1 MATKLPTTKE
11 SRNFEDLVTCKI
23 CLKHFVDPRLLPCSH
38 TYCFGCICKAA
49 SYTNGDFMCPLKDGT
64 TVQQNQINSLRLNH
78 AMAEVVKMVFDDYKQ
93 NNNPPSNSGG
103 DRQRFKENMI
113 LVSGLPL
120 DISEEHLLDKLWKVF
135 STVGNIKI
143 NQETKGASIDLF
155 RKIDNKP
162 PLNGTAT
169 ITFEREES
177 VVKAIEKYNGKCV
190 PILNNNQIYVKKS
203 EVTTGGN
210 YATGL
215 VHPSPNSTELKVWV
229 KIEKRLARKE
239 EFTCTIDIDDLK
251 KRVFKEQN
259 DRDLYEAYYRNQPLG
274 PGERVPSGTTSDQPI
289 VLRNIKPQPPEPGGP
304 SPVTP
309 KPVSA
314 PEPFVST
321 DYHII
326 VDCSNIFIGSQTIRD
341 PTTGATQK
349 NPAIR
354 VNVKNLVR
362 VVENDKLKIYIKT
375 RIAGGSKP
383 PENLPVWKEWASCGY
398 KCIVIERSEDGVD
411 EMLHAQILQLLHIY
425 KDTQTRSQVLVLV
438 TGDGNINGGRTSF
451 LQSVESV
458 LTSNWSVELWSWERS
473 LSQHF
478 LSTQRFFPSR
488 MTIKYLDSYRND
500 ITFIQK
506 PREN

>member
-1 MATKLPTTKE
+1 MYRFIGRIVSWGIA
-11 SRNFEDLVTCKI
+11 
-23 CLKHFVDPRLLPCSH
+23 
-38 TYCFGCICKAA
+38 
-49 SYTNGDFMCPLKDGT
+49 
-64 TVQQNQINSLRLNH
+64 QINDFYKNIAIIQTIIPLVEPIPI
-78 AMAEVVKMVFDDYKQ
+78 AMIWGYDCI
-93 NNNPPSNSGG
+93 STG
-103 DRQRFKENMI
+103 DG
-113 LVSGLPL
+113 S
-120 DISEEHLLDKLWKVF
+120 
-135 STVGNIKI
+135 
-143 NQETKGASIDLF
+143 
-155 RKIDNKP
+155 
-162 PLNGTAT
+162 
-169 ITFEREES
+169 
-177 VVKAIEKYNGKCV
+177 
-190 PILNNNQIYVKKS
+190 
-203 EVTTGGN
+203 
-210 YATGL
+210 
-215 VHPSPNSTELKVWV
+215 
-229 KIEKRLARKE
+229 
-239 EFTCTIDIDDLK
+239 
-251 KRVFKEQN
+251 
-259 DRDLYEAYYRNQPLG
+259 
-274 PGERVPSGTTSDQPI
+274 
-289 VLRNIKPQPPEPGGP
+289 
-304 SPVTP
+304 
-309 KPVSA
+309 VSA

-398 KCIVIERSEDGVD
+398 KCIVIERSASGPEDGVD